1 MPQLPNTRNELYA
14 GHRARGM
21 SPSKAAMAAGYAS
34 GSSTASQLE
43 KDPAV
48 VGRIEELLEELT
60 LKRDSQRTAAIEAAK
75 VVGEMTGYSKGW
87 VIQKLAEVAQLA
99 ASADDFKAANEAL
112 KLIGEEFGMFKGASG
127 LDDSNEGGAK
137 ALDLG
142 ALTALMDQNPG
153 AAGPMLNV
161 TPDKDEPLDAAT
173 LSLIEGQGARRK
185 ANRKLS
191 TGSETDV
198 ALKPESEPEDEFE
211 GEAVAAD
218 SFTRIDP
225 KTSPEDII
233 AMVHGEKT
241 LSEQIAEDD
250 YVEGQEVFDAAAQ
263 RMEERHP
270 PISTD
275 PIDDDAPPRRSRTR
289 NQ

>member
-1 MPQLPNTRNELYA
+1 
-14 GHRARGM
+14 
-21 SPSKAAMAAGYAS
+21 
-34 GSSTASQLE
+34 
-43 KDPAV
+43 
-48 VGRIEELLEELT
+48 
-60 LKRDSQRTAAIEAAK
+60 
-75 VVGEMTGYSKGW
+75 
-87 VIQKLAEVAQLA
+87 
-99 ASADDFKAANEAL
+99 
-112 KLIGEEFGMFKGASG
+112 MFKGASG

-153 AAGPMLNV
+153 AAGPMLDI
-161 TPDKDEPLDAAT
+161 TPDKDAPLDAAT

-198 ALKPESEPEDEFE
+198 ALKPESEPEEVE
-211 GEAVAAD
+211 GQPAGE

-225 KTSPEDII
+225 KTSPEDILAI
-233 AMVHGEKT
+233 MSGEKT
-241 LSEQIAEDD
+241 LTEQLAEDD
-250 YVEGQEVFDAAAQ
+250 EVEGQEVFDAAAQ

-289 NQ
+289 SQ

>member
-48 VGRIEELLEELT
+48 VARIEELLEELT

-127 LDDSNEGGAK
+127 LDDSNDSGVK

-153 AAGPMLNV
+153 AAGPMLDV
-161 TPDKDEPLDAAT
+161 TPDKDQPLDAAT

-198 ALKPESEPEDEFE
+198 ALKPESEPEEVLAEGSEAPAEPTEESLQADIDHIRQQLFE
-211 GEAVAAD
+211 E
-218 SFTRIDP
+218 
-225 KTSPEDII
+225 E
-233 AMVHGEKT
+233 E
-241 LSEQIAEDD
+241 
-250 YVEGQEVFDAAAQ
+250 VEGQEVFDAATQ